1 MLPYKTKDQEVAGRI
16 MATPG
21 TMATVSHA
29 IALHFLGTDIYE
41 WEPETLAME
50 LTDTLDVKID
60 EENLDRLHSII
71 SSITSNSFYK
81 DWVAFTAVCSVLNNE
96 NDPDELAEMTVAEF
110 TWGIIEVSLND
121 DDDSELFSTDISSLV
136 GVVLDQEG
144 FTAPP
149 PQLHFAKMPEKYL
162 GSTYGAEMNQM
173 DSKSDYATG
182 LLNEYIR
189 DQSVLLFKQI
199 KMLPWISEDQL
210 EDIVNNLSSEINS
223 VANKKRNDPLYG
235 NNL

>member
-29 IALHFLGTDIYE
+29 IALHFFGTDIYE

-121 DDDSELFSTDISSLV
+121 DDV
-136 GVVLDQEG
+136 
-144 FTAPP
+144 
-149 PQLHFAKMPEKYL
+149 
-162 GSTYGAEMNQM
+162 
-173 DSKSDYATG
+173 
-182 LLNEYIR
+182 NEYIR